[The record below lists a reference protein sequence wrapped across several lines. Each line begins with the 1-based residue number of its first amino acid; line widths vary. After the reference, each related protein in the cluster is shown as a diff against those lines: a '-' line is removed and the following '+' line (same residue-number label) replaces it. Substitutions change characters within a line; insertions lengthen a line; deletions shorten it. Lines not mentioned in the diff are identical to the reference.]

1 MSSQA
6 GSKPPTASINNL
18 RNASNS
24 RVQNSTKKKIPTGGS
39 MSGNNMINGLRSV
52 PRKHEVMED
61 IDWDA
66 IEGDG
71 QSVSGFNTNNNNKGL
86 ITPLN

>member
-1 MSSQA
+1 MTSVA
-6 GSKPPTASINNL
+6 GGNNSKPPTASINNL

-24 RVQNSTKKKIPTGGS
+24 RAVQNSTKKKVPQGNFGS
-39 MSGNNMINGLRSV
+39 QNNVGMRSV
-52 PRKHEVMED
+52 PRKNEVVD

-71 QSVSGFNTNNNNKGL
+71 QSVSGFNNNNNMGL
-86 ITPLN
+86 ITP